1 MGEGWRKE
9 GGRLPR
15 VDFIITECRLF
26 YAPSASSR
34 FFSSSFST
42 ASTTS
47 SFYPPRLTLSPRYVA
62 APSADIH
69 VVVLALAKQHYA
81 PCRRFPLLI
90 SSLSYILSYI
100 LKLIGSLKWLC
111 AFYAWKYVEFLHRRY

>member
-42 ASTTS
+42 TFTTS
-47 SFYPPRLTLSPRYVA
+47 SFYPLRLTLSPRYVA

-69 VVVLALAKQHYA
+69 VVVLALAKQHSTLPVVGYLS
-81 PCRRFPLLI
+81 LL
-90 SSLSYILSYI
+90 
-100 LKLIGSLKWLC
+100 
-111 AFYAWKYVEFLHRRY
+111 RRYLIFCSSRSLARYTRWKN

>member
-26 YAPSASSR
+26 YASSVSSR
-34 FFSSSFST
+34 FFSPSFISPPLLLLLIFILLLLLFFFLPR
-42 ASTTS
+42 
-47 SFYPPRLTLSPRYVA
+47 SFLR

-69 VVVLALAKQHYA
+69 VV
-81 PCRRFPLLI
+81 LL
-90 SSLSYILSYI
+90 LSYGKPTLYAHIAVVVFSYFVVIL
-100 LKLIGSLKWLC
+100 
-111 AFYAWKYVEFLHRRY
+111 